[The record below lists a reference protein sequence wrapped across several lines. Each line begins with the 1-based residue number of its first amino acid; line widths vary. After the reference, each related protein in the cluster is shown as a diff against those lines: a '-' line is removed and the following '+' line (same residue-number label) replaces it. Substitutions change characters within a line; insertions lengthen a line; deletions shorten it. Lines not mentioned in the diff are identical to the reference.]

1 MVNKKLIA
9 LLVAIS
15 TISAI
20 SAEYG
25 ECYRDADGYRHC
37 KGVVSAPVQESGNVV
52 KRSSPIIKAWALD
65 SLLLIIFFSS
75 KSNLCSKHRFFQTF
89 SNFKF
94 LVMEITFY
102 YIAIIFPP

>member
-52 KRSSPIIKAWALD
+52 KRTGLFVGD
-65 SLLLIIFFSS
+65 VFSGGRAS
-75 KSNLCSKHRFFQTF
+75 ESYEERQDRRQQKRDRNRAR
-89 SNFKF
+89 
-94 LVMEITFY
+94 EDRY
-102 YIAIIFPP
+102 YD